1 MFVIPWKIHFL
12 VSKKLGKVETPIIQ
26 HEKGTI
32 VLTMKWKR
40 WGGISCRSITLFFKD
55 MVVEWND
62 RKDETLRYSYGYEKM
77 GSYCGYPVIIIDE
90 NLQISRSVPVVDD
103 YEVCSVELY
112 SRAEFDR
119 TLMNDLTKIPVFK
132 GSSQI

>member
-12 VSKKLGKVETPIIQ
+12 VSKKLGKVEAPIIQ

-40 WGGISCRSITLFFKD
+40 WGGLSSRSITLFFKD

-62 RKDETLRYSYGYEKM
+62 CKDKTLRYSYGYEKM
-77 GSYCGYPVIIIDE
+77 GSYCGYPVIIIDD
-90 NLQISRSVPVVDD
+90 NLQVSRSAPVVDNHEI
-103 YEVCSVELY
+103 YSVELY
-112 SRAEFDR
+112 SRAEFDK

-132 GSSQI
+132 DSNQL